1 VPYRN
6 DIALGRLV
14 GGATLA
20 GMALA
25 LVWSLAI
32 ATPAYVSRTEVLVQP
47 AGTPAF
53 EGGGGRGT
61 AVNPGHERELV
72 HSGGVAQLV
81 KERLGTT
88 ATVSEL
94 GRRVGV
100 TVVGGTRILDLTFQA
115 PTPAEAR
122 RGAEAYAAAYLE
134 LKRRQVEAIRNEQ
147 RAAIHSALEPIE
159 EDLSSAR
166 RRLGAVPPAT
176 GAGAAA
182 QAQVDDL
189 SAQADPYHQNLAQ
202 TEMVDPGD
210 VGTVVSPATTPGRPV
225 RPRPLLDALLG
236 AVAGLGVGAALAF
249 GRARV
254 DRRLQG
260 RADLE
265 EHLGAPVLA
274 TVPRVKRRRAGAA
287 PVTVDQP
294 DSRTTDAY
302 RALRIR
308 LLALARTRPLRTVL
322 VAGPAGE
329 TGSTAVAANLAASL
343 AEAGKEVTLLASGTA
358 AAAAAGSLPPEEMRD
373 LLAELGEGSDLV
385 VVEGPGML
393 DTAEGL
399 ALAPMVDAVLVVAAV
414 RSTTRDDVVLARQQL
429 DQVGADVVGG
439 VLSNARTPGPI

>member
-1 VPYRN
+1 MPYRN
-6 DIALGRLV
+6 DIATGWLV
-14 GGATLA
+14 GGATLL
-20 GMALA
+20 GVALA

-32 ATPAYVSRTEVLVQP
+32 VTPAYVSKTEILVRP
-47 AGTPAF
+47 AAAPAF
-53 EGGGGRGT
+53 EEAGSRAGD
-61 AVNPGHERELV
+61 VNPGHERELV

-81 KERLGTT
+81 QQRLGTT
-88 ATVSEL
+88 ATVAEL

-100 TVVGGTRILDLTFQA
+100 TVVGGTRILDLTFRA
-115 PTPAEAR
+115 TTPTEAR
-122 RGAEAYAAAYLE
+122 RGAEAYADAYLE
-134 LKRRQVEAIRNEQ
+134 LKRRQVEAIQNER

-159 EDLSSAR
+159 DDLSSAQ
-166 RRLGAVPPAT
+166 RRLGAVPPAS

-182 QAQVDDL
+182 QAEVDDL
-189 SAQADPYHQNLAQ
+189 SAQADPYRLNLAQ
-202 TEMVDPGD
+202 TDVVDPAD
-210 VGTVVSPATTPGRPV
+210 VGAVVSPATTPGGPV

-249 GRARV
+249 GRSRV
-254 DRRLQG
+254 DRRLQS

-287 PVTVDQP
+287 PTCVDQP
-294 DSRTTDAY
+294 DSRTSDAY
-302 RALRIR
+302 RALRVR
-308 LLALARTRPLRTVL
+308 LLALARKRPLKTVL

-343 AEAGKEVTLLASGTA
+343 AEAGKEVTLVASGPA
-358 AAAAAGSLPPEEMRD
+358 ASEAAGSMPPEEMRD
-373 LLAELGEGSDLV
+373 LLAELGAGSDLV
-385 VVEGPGML
+385 VVEGPGVL
-393 DTAEGL
+393 DTAECL

-414 RSTTRDDVVLARQQL
+414 RSTTRDDVALARQQL